1 MWIVGRG
8 RVGGGFCEMKWGW
21 PMRIMVFRSVGG
33 FILVVGAG
41 NPTIDF
47 KFFISGIDNKN
58 VIERNFACLIPSL
71 ADKYIGLGESKWNT
85 LSRMWLHRIRH
96 KPHRTKPPFSNSP
109 FRVSKQPPGIPN

>member
-47 KFFISGIDNKN
+47 KKI
-58 VIERNFACLIPSL
+58 
-71 ADKYIGLGESKWNT
+71 
-85 LSRMWLHRIRH
+85 HIRY
-96 KPHRTKPPFSNSP
+96 RT
-109 FRVSKQPPGIPN
+109 